1 MLILHGVINV
11 LAFQPVKLRWFRIS
25 GHSMFLFYYR
35 LPENLKRN
43 RYTDVLCLEE
53 TRVKL
58 SDLNGDTV
66 SLNLCTSILSRRSR
80 NSRSQLQFISLVY

>member
-1 MLILHGVINV
+1 
-11 LAFQPVKLRWFRIS
+11 
-25 GHSMFLFYYR
+25 MFLFYCR

-80 NSRSQLQFISLVY
+80 NSHSQMEGIISPVY

>member
-1 MLILHGVINV
+1 
-11 LAFQPVKLRWFRIS
+11 
-25 GHSMFLFYYR
+25 MFLFYYR

-66 SLNLCTSILSRRSR
+66 SLNLCT
-80 NSRSQLQFISLVY
+80 